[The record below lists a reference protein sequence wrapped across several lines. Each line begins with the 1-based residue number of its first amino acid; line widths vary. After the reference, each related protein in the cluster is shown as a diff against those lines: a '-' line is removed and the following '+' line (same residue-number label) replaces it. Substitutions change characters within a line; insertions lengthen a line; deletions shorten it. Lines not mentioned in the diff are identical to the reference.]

1 MPKPLTELESE
12 SVKRMLA
19 RIQFAAHLMQ
29 GDPDAWETPVP
40 LNPMP
45 RQVKMDW
52 ICNPTDLARAGAH
65 HLAISMFSKGLLRD
79 KNPHSALFIAISALL
94 WEEHELAA
102 EWALQSL
109 KKLDA
114 EIRNLRKMPLWRALE
129 IDLLKL
135 AKVFRLLG
143 RTYEEQALRIRLNE
157 LLPTLQ
163 TRRDPGM
170 GALRLAVEL
179 GYDDEAERLALKL
192 PPLLVGHSRGNL
204 TKRLYRALLNHN
216 KQILAWALF
225 AMTTEAHDEAGLRY
239 SAIEVACES
248 GDFELAL
255 KFAANDGFVEI
266 NDWPHLVTIA
276 KWLIANNR
284 SGEWREI
291 WRMLTDVELGLDH
304 RFSTENRLKFFATL
318 VEHVST
324 KDRAAMFKISKSYH
338 QAAKTW
344 PNLEAAQVV
353 ANLHLVIAAWAASK
367 ATVRELIKEAGI
379 PKHRVPTMIR
389 AAAERG
395 LPFLLELV
403 PEAQSTFLI
412 KDTITALRVEW
423 ELKQRGK
430 RNRLEK
436 VFQESLRKAIS
447 TNDQYMLHN
456 IKSFVGRTWK
466 DLELYRALIEKYPSS
481 FGLTFVDIWPFT
493 KPYVAAGDL
502 LGLESEL
509 ARIESA
515 QCLSETNDEL
525 YSCLRHRFGLEE
537 ELENF

>member
-1 MPKPLTELESE
+1 MPKPLTELETE

-19 RIQFAAHLMQ
+19 RIQFAAQIMR
-29 GDPDAWETPVP
+29 GDRKDWDTPVP

-94 WEEHELAA
+94 WGEHELAA

-143 RTYEEQALRIRLNE
+143 RTDEEQALRIRLNE

-163 TRRDPGM
+163 TGRDPGM
-170 GALRLAVEL
+170 DALRLAVEL
-179 GYDDEAERLALKL
+179 GYDKEAETLALKL
-192 PPLLVGHSRGNL
+192 PPLLVGHSRGQL
-204 TKRLYRALLNHN
+204 TNRLFRTLLSHD
-216 KQILAWALF
+216 KQILAWSLF
-225 AMTTEAHDEAGLRY
+225 AMTTEPHDEASLRD
-239 SAIEVACES
+239 SAVEVACEQ

-255 KFAANDGFVEI
+255 KFSADDGIAEFQDSPLV
-266 NDWPHLVTIA
+266 VTIA
-276 KWLIANNR
+276 NWLIQHHR
-284 SGEWREI
+284 TREWRAI
-291 WRMLTDVELGLDH
+291 WTMLTDEKLGLHH
-304 RFSTENRLKFFATL
+304 RFSTEDRMKFLATL
-318 VEHVST
+318 VEHVEQD
-324 KDRAAMFKISKSYH
+324 DRKEIFKISNRIQ
-338 QAAKTW
+338 QALATS
-344 PNLEAAQVV
+344 PNKELAQEI
-353 ANLHLVIAAWAASK
+353 ANLNLVIGVWGASK
-367 ATVRELIKEAGI
+367 ATVRKLIAEAKI
-379 PKHRVPTMIR
+379 PKHRTFSIIR
-389 AAAERG
+389 AAAKRG
-395 LPFLLELV
+395 FSFLLELV
-403 PEAQSTFLI
+403 PEGQSTYLI
-412 KDTITALRVEW
+412 QDTNNALQFEW
-423 ELKQRGK
+423 ERKQRGK
-430 RNRLEK
+430 RHRLEK
-436 VFQESLRKAIS
+436 VFHESLRKAIT

-466 DLELYRALIEKYPSS
+466 DLELYRALITKYPSRT
-481 FGLTFVDIWPFT
+481 GLTFVDIWPFT

-509 ARIESA
+509 AKISGA
-515 QCLSETNDEL
+515 YCLSETSRDL
-525 YSCLRHRFGLEE
+525 YGCLQHRFGLAE